1 MLILPESLVKDAR
14 GMTRR
19 KEREESS
26 IACVPARFTHHFISF
41 HSPMNTVQ
49 EDNSGTHCTLG
60 IAQFQVKQ
68 LSGQVSQSQHR
79 FRVSA
84 HDTIDDFHWQLLE
97 SGLEVLQELRP
108 HSVLLSAL
116 NLYVI
121 HKTYLS
127 YQTISCRLLSAS
139 FSAQFTSDHE
149 RGTNTTSTRTCA
161 ASLHEAALPPE
172 LDDNSLNSHILF
184 PTSSRSIRS
193 AWCTTLALQATRVAS
208 RTSSGTPVSTGGT
221 GLAMAVSRMS
231 RQTCKRKRF
240 CS

>member
-60 IAQFQVKQ
+60 MAQFQVKQ

-97 SGLEVLQELRP
+97 TG
-108 HSVLLSAL
+108 
-116 NLYVI
+116 
-121 HKTYLS
+121 
-127 YQTISCRLLSAS
+127 
-139 FSAQFTSDHE
+139 
-149 RGTNTTSTRTCA
+149 
-161 ASLHEAALPPE
+161 
-172 LDDNSLNSHILF
+172 
-184 PTSSRSIRS
+184 IRS
-193 AWCTTLALQATRVAS
+193 
-208 RTSSGTPVSTGGT
+208 
-221 GLAMAVSRMS
+221 
-231 RQTCKRKRF
+231 
-240 CS
+240 

>member
-1 MLILPESLVKDAR
+1 MSFIHVNPCSSSRKALWRTRGEWQEGRRERKAASHACLPDSLI
-14 GMTRR
+14 
-19 KEREESS
+19 
-26 IACVPARFTHHFISF
+26 ISF
-41 HSPMNTVQ
+41 HFTLRWTLFKKTILGHIAHWELPSFRSNNSPAKFLNLNTDS
-49 EDNSGTHCTLG
+49 EYLLMTPLTTSTGS
-60 IAQFQVKQ
+60 FWK
-68 LSGQVSQSQHR
+68 
-79 FRVSA
+79 
-84 HDTIDDFHWQLLE
+84 LE

-108 HSVLLSAL
+108 HSVHLSAL

-193 AWCTTLALQATRVAS
+193 AWCTTLALHARSLQGFVYS
-208 RTSSGTPVSTGGT
+208 DV
-221 GLAMAVSRMS
+221 VH
-231 RQTCKRKRF
+231 QF
-240 CS
+240 